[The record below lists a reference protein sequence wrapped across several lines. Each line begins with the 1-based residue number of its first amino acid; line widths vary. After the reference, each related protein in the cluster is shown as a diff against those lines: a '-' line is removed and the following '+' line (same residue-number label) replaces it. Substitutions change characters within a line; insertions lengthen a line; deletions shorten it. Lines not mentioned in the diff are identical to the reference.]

1 MILWSNKVF
10 LYEIMEYIDNDARMY
25 LSVGHLKGYT
35 AVEYLRCIKT
45 FHIFYFN
52 VCIFSCNSFRNLQV

>member
-45 FHIFYFN
+45 FHIFLYT
-52 VCIFSCNSFRNLQV
+52 V